1 MREILEQKLQMY
13 KSLTFKS
20 KEFNAWVKDSS
31 LWMSVYS
38 CLRVRGVEMD
48 KKELVDMIRGAISL
62 EIPIDVYN
70 FVHNYHDVYR
80 DMTACI
86 DMQQSIDTPLLTRF
100 YAILFER
107 EGFRPNNP
115 VIYKWGY
122 IAPHFNEIG
131 ERMTAYYRTLNH
143 IEHPVD
149 KAVYAHNGLAEIYPF
164 GEDSAAMAMLA
175 MYYVLL
181 SEGIPLPAI
190 TADGDEYDRI
200 MKADLEHH
208 GSEFGQ
214 MIERSLIN
222 RLETVISL
230 GIESEQIEQ
239 I

>member
-1 MREILEQKLQMY
+1 MREILEQKLELY

-20 KEFNAWVKDSS
+20 KEYNAWLKDSS

-48 KKELVDMIRGAISL
+48 KRELVDIIRGAISL
-62 EIPIDVYN
+62 EIPIDIYN

-80 DMTACI
+80 DMTACKE
-86 DMQQSIDTPLLTRF
+86 MQQSIDTPLLMRF

-107 EGFRPNNP
+107 EGFRTNNP

-131 ERMTAYYRTLNH
+131 EKMTAYYRTLAH
-143 IEHPVD
+143 IDDPVD

-181 SEGIPLPAI
+181 SADIPLPAI
-190 TADGDEYDRI
+190 TADGEEYDRI
-200 MKADLEHH
+200 MKADLENHE
-208 GSEFGQ
+208 GEFKQ

-222 RLETVISL
+222 RLESVISL
-230 GIESEQIEQ
+230 GIESENI
-239 I
+239 

>member
-1 MREILEQKLQMY
+1 MMREILEQKLELY

-20 KEFNAWVKDSS
+20 KEYNAWLKDSS

-48 KKELVDMIRGAISL
+48 KRELVDIIRGAISL
-62 EIPIDVYN
+62 EIPIDIYN

-86 DMQQSIDTPLLTRF
+86 EMQQSIDTPLLMRF

-107 EGFRPNNP
+107 EGFRTNNP

-131 ERMTAYYRTLNH
+131 EKMTAYYRTLAH
-143 IEHPVD
+143 IDDPVD

-181 SEGIPLPAI
+181 SADIPLPAI
-190 TADGDEYDRI
+190 TADGEEYDRI
-200 MKADLEHH
+200 MKADLENH
-208 GSEFGQ
+208 GGEFKQ

-222 RLETVISL
+222 RLESVISL
-230 GIESEQIEQ
+230 GIESENI
-239 I
+239 

>member
-1 MREILEQKLQMY
+1 MREILEQKLELY

-20 KEFNAWVKDSS
+20 KEYNAWLKDSS

-48 KKELVDMIRGAISL
+48 KRELVDIIRGAISL
-62 EIPIDVYN
+62 EIPIDIYN

-86 DMQQSIDTPLLTRF
+86 EMQQSIDTPLLMRF

-107 EGFRPNNP
+107 EGFRTNNP

-131 ERMTAYYRTLNH
+131 EKMTAYYRTLAH
-143 IEHPVD
+143 IDDPVD

-181 SEGIPLPAI
+181 SADIPLPAI
-190 TADGDEYDRI
+190 TADGEEYDRI
-200 MKADLEHH
+200 MKADLENH
-208 GSEFGQ
+208 GGEFKQ

-222 RLETVISL
+222 RLESVISL
-230 GIESEQIEQ
+230 GIESENI
-239 I
+239 